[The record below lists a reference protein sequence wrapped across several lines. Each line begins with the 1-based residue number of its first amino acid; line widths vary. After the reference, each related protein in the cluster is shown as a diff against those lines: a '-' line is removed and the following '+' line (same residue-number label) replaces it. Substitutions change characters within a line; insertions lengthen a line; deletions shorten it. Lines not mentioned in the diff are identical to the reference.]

1 MCMNNSNDLFKHLRL
16 SDMSDFE
23 NIELIP
29 IGSEGMGSDD
39 KMGVLSED
47 LPILPIRNIV
57 LFPGMVIPITVSR
70 QKSVRL
76 VKKAYKGDRTIGV
89 LAQANH
95 SKEEPLPEDL
105 YKIGTVGHIVKMFV
119 LPGGNTTIIVQGR
132 KRFEVR
138 EYIKTEPNLIA
149 KVNYLEDTFPKKLNR
164 ENKALISTLKENA
177 SKILSLNPE
186 IPREVQIAL
195 DNIESPSYLIHFLS
209 SNVNAELPE
218 KQALLEQLNGLDQ
231 ATSLLAHMM
240 NDIQLLELKRE
251 IQSKASSDIDQQQRD
266 YYIRQQIKV
275 LQEELGVESPE
286 QELDGL
292 RAKAMKKKWTK
303 EVNDF
308 FQKELSKLQ
317 RTNSMSPEYPMLM
330 NYVELLVDLPWGE
343 YSKDNFDLIKAK
355 KVLDA
360 DHFGLEKVKERI
372 IEYLAVLKMKGDM
385 KAPILCLYGPPGVGK
400 TSLGRSIAKALG
412 RKYVRMAL
420 GGLRDEAEIRGHRK
434 TYIGAMPGKVIQNI
448 KKAGSSNPVFILDE
462 IDKVGSDHRGDPSSA
477 LLEVLDPEQN
487 NSFLDNYMEVEYD
500 LSRVMFVATANNLDT
515 IHPALRDRMEII
527 EVSGYTIEEKVQIAK
542 KHLLPKQKLEH
553 GLDKIAFT
561 MTDAAIQKVVEG
573 YTRESGV
580 RKLEQ
585 EIGRVVRKM
594 TKSIAVGEQY
604 PSKIL
609 PSDVVR
615 MLGQEVFDKD
625 AYESNEYAGV
635 VTGLAWTPVGG
646 DILFIETLL
655 NRGKG
660 QLTLSGQLGDV
671 MKESAM
677 AALSFLK
684 AHADEYQIDYRIFDQ
699 YNLHIHVPAGAVP
712 KDGPSAGITMLTA
725 IASALTQRKVK
736 ANLAMTGEITLRGKV
751 LPVGGI
757 KEKILAAKRAGIR
770 EIIMCNKNQKDVEE
784 IEPHYISDLKFY
796 YVEHATEVLAIA
808 LLNQQVKKPVKFV
821 FQDEAK
827 AKTSVDS

>member
-1 MCMNNSNDLFKHLRL
+1 
-16 SDMSDFE
+16 
-23 NIELIP
+23 
-29 IGSEGMGSDD
+29 
-39 KMGVLSED
+39 
-47 LPILPIRNIV
+47 
-57 LFPGMVIPITVSR
+57 MVIPITVSR

-132 KRFEVR
+132 KRFEVK

-149 KVNYLEDTFPKKLNR
+149 SVRYLEDTFPKKLNR

-195 DNIESPSYLIHFLS
+195 DNIESPSYLVHFLS

-218 KQALLEQLNGLDQ
+218 KQALLEQLNGLEQ
-231 ATSLLAHMM
+231 ATSLLEHMM
-240 NDIQLLELKRE
+240 KDIQLLELKRE

-292 RAKAMKKKWTK
+292 RARAAKKNWSKD
-303 EVNDF
+303 VNDF

-462 IDKVGSDHRGDPSSA
+462 IDKVGADHRGDPSSA

-527 EVSGYTIEEKVQIAK
+527 EVSGYTMEEKVQIAK

-553 GLDKIAFT
+553 GLDKVAFT

-594 TKSIAVGEQY
+594 TKSIAIGEEY
-604 PSKIL
+604 PAKIQ
-609 PSDVVR
+609 PADVVR
-615 MLGQEVFDKD
+615 MLGQEIFDKD

-684 AHADEYQIDYRIFDQ
+684 AHSDDYKIDYRIFDQ

-757 KEKILAAKRAGIR
+757 KEKILAAKRAGIK

-784 IEPHYISDLKFY
+784 IEAHYISDLKFH

-808 LLNQQVKKPVKFV
+808 LLDQQVKNPVKFV
-821 FQDEAK
+821 FQEEAK
-827 AKTSVDS
+827 ASTSADR

>member
-1 MCMNNSNDLFKHLRL
+1 MNNSNDLFKHLRL

-39 KMGVLSED
+39 KMGVLSEE

-132 KRFEVR
+132 KRFEVK

-149 KVNYLEDTFPKKLNR
+149 SVRYLEDTFPKKLNR

-195 DNIESPSYLIHFLS
+195 DNIESPSYLVHFLS

-218 KQALLEQLNGLDQ
+218 KQALLEQLNGLEQ
-231 ATSLLAHMM
+231 ATSLLEHMM
-240 NDIQLLELKRE
+240 KDIQLLELKRE

-292 RAKAMKKKWTK
+292 RARAAKKNWSKD
-303 EVNDF
+303 VNDF

-343 YSKDNFDLIKAK
+343 YSKDNFDLIKAN

-462 IDKVGSDHRGDPSSA
+462 IDKVGADHRGDPSSA

-527 EVSGYTIEEKVQIAK
+527 EVSGYTMEEKVQIAK

-553 GLDKIAFT
+553 GLDKVAFT
-561 MTDAAIQKVVEG
+561 MTDAAIQKLVEG

-594 TKSIAVGEQY
+594 TKSIAIGEEY
-604 PSKIL
+604 PAKIQ
-609 PSDVVR
+609 PADVVR
-615 MLGQEVFDKD
+615 MLGQEIFDKD

-684 AHADEYQIDYRIFDQ
+684 AHSDDYKIDYRIFDQ

-757 KEKILAAKRAGIR
+757 KEKILAAKRAGIK
-770 EIIMCNKNQKDVEE
+770 EIIMCHKNQKDVEE
-784 IEPHYISDLKFY
+784 IEAHYISDLKFH

-808 LLNQQVKKPVKFV
+808 LLDQQVKNPVKFI
-821 FQDEAK
+821 FQEEAK
-827 AKTSVDS
+827 ASTSAD

>member
-1 MCMNNSNDLFKHLRL
+1 MNNPNDVFKHL
-16 SDMSDFE
+16 SVSEISDFE

-29 IGSEGMGSDD
+29 INGEGMGSDD
-39 KMGVLSED
+39 KMGVLSDE

-76 VKKAYKGDRTIGV
+76 VKKAYKGDRTLGV
-89 LAQANH
+89 LVQASN
-95 SKEEPLPEDL
+95 SKEEPKVDDL
-105 YKIGTVGHIVKMFV
+105 YKIGTVGHIIKMFV

-132 KRFEVR
+132 KRFEVK
-138 EYIKTEPNLIA
+138 EFVKTEPNLIA
-149 KVNYLEDTFPKKLNR
+149 KVNYIEDTFPKKLNK
-164 ENKALISTLKENA
+164 ENKALISTLKESA
-177 SKILSLNPE
+177 LKILNLNPE
-186 IPREVQIAL
+186 IPRDAQIAL
-195 DNIESPSYLIHFLS
+195 DNIESSAFLIHFLS
-209 SNVNAELPE
+209 SNINADLKE
-218 KQALLEQLNGLDQ
+218 KQGLLETLDGIEQ
-231 ATSLLAHMM
+231 ATHLLEFMLK
-240 NDIQLLELKRE
+240 DIQHLELKRE

-292 RAKAMKKKWTK
+292 RAKGAKKKWSK

-308 FQKELSKLQ
+308 FNKELSKLQ

-330 NYVELLVDLPWGE
+330 NFVELLTDLPWAE
-343 YSKDNFDLIKAK
+343 YTKDNFDLVKAK
-355 KVLDA
+355 KVLDL

-372 IEYLAVLKMKGDM
+372 LEYLAVLKMKGDM

-400 TSLGRSIAKALG
+400 TSLGKSIARALG

-487 NSFLDNYMEVEYD
+487 SSFMDNYLECEYD

-527 EVSGYTIEEKVQIAK
+527 EVSGYTMEEKVQIAK
-542 KHLLPKQKLEH
+542 KHLLPKQKKEH
-553 GLDKIAFT
+553 GLEKMSVSMSDL
-561 MTDAAIQKVVEG
+561 AIQKVVEG

-585 EIGRVVRKM
+585 EIGRVIRKI
-594 TKSIAVGEQY
+594 TKSIAIGEAY
-604 PSKIL
+604 PAKVQA
-609 PSDVVR
+609 SDVVK
-615 MLGQEVFDKD
+615 MLGQEHFDKD

-655 NRGKG
+655 SRGKG
-660 QLTLSGQLGDV
+660 VLTLSGQLGDV

-684 AHADEYQIDYRIFDQ
+684 AHADQYEIDYRIFDQ

-725 IASALTQRKVK
+725 IASALTQRKVRSK
-736 ANLAMTGEITLRGKV
+736 LAMTGEITLRGKV

-757 KEKILAAKRAGIR
+757 KEKILAAKRAGIK
-770 EIIMCNKNQKDVEE
+770 EIIMCAKNRKDVEE
-784 IEPHYISDLKFY
+784 IEPHYISDLSFH
-796 YVEHATEVLAIA
+796 YVENAIEVLSLA
-808 LLNQQVKKPVKFV
+808 LLDEKVKTPISFV
-821 FQDEAK
+821 FQEDAK
-827 AKTSVDS
+827 ATVSVSA

>member
-1 MCMNNSNDLFKHLRL
+1 MNNPNDIFKHLKL

-29 IGSEGMGSDD
+29 IGAEGVDQDD
-39 KMGVLSED
+39 KMSVLSDE
-47 LPILPIRNIV
+47 LSILPIRNIV

-89 LAQANH
+89 ITQSNN
-95 SKEEPLPEDL
+95 SKDEPKPDDL
-105 YKIGTVGHIVKMFV
+105 YKVGTVAHIVKMFV

-132 KRFEVR
+132 KRFEVK
-138 EYIKTEPNLIA
+138 EYVKTEPNLVA
-149 KVNYLEDTFPKKLNR
+149 KVEYWEDNFPKKLNK
-164 ENKALISTLKENA
+164 ENKALVSTLKESA
-177 SKILSLNPE
+177 LKILNLNPE
-186 IPREVQIAL
+186 IPREAQIAI
-195 DNIESPSYLIHFLS
+195 DNIETSAFLVHFLS
-209 SNVNAELPE
+209 SNINAELKD
-218 KQALLEQLNGLDQ
+218 KQGLLETKDGIEQ
-231 ATSLLAHMM
+231 ATHLLEFMLK
-240 NDIQLLELKRE
+240 DIQHLELKRE

-292 RAKAMKKKWTK
+292 RSKGAKKKWSK
-303 EVNDF
+303 EVNEF
-308 FQKELSKLQ
+308 FNKELAKLQ
-317 RTNSMSPEYPMLM
+317 RTNSMSAEYPMLM
-330 NYVELLVDLPWGE
+330 NFVELLADLPWGE
-343 YSKDNFDLIKAK
+343 YTKDNFDLQKAK
-355 KVLDA
+355 RILDS
-360 DHFGLEKVKERI
+360 DHAGLEKVKERI

-400 TSLGRSIAKALG
+400 TSLGRSIAKAIG

-448 KKAGSSNPVFILDE
+448 KKSGSSNPVFILDE

-487 NSFLDNYMEVEYD
+487 NSFMDNYLEVEYD
-500 LSRVMFVATANNLDT
+500 LSKVMFIATANNLDT

-542 KHLLPKQKLEH
+542 KHLLPKQKKEH
-553 GLDKIAFT
+553 GVEKAAFSLS
-561 MTDAAIQKVVEG
+561 DAAIQKIVEG

-585 EIGRVVRKM
+585 EIGRLVRKI
-594 TKSIAVGEQY
+594 TKSIAMEEPFPTKVQ
-604 PSKIL
+604 PA
-609 PSDVVR
+609 DVVR
-615 MLGQEVFDKD
+615 LLGQEFFDKD
-625 AYESNEYAGV
+625 TYESNEYAGV

-655 NRGKG
+655 NKGKG

-684 AHADEYQIDYRIFDQ
+684 AHSDDLGIDYRVFDQ

-725 IASALTQRKVK
+725 IASALTQRRVK
-736 ANLAMTGEITLRGKV
+736 SNLAMTGEITLRGKV

-757 KEKILAAKRAGIR
+757 KEKILAAKRAGIK
-770 EIIMCNKNQKDVEE
+770 EIIMCYKNRKDVEE
-784 IEPHYISDLKFY
+784 IEANYISDLTFH
-796 YVEHATEVLAIA
+796 YVENANEVLKIA
-808 LLNQQVKKPVKFV
+808 LLEEKVSNPVNFV
-821 FQDEAK
+821 FQEEK
-827 AKTSVDS
+827 AK

>member
-1 MCMNNSNDLFKHLRL
+1 
-16 SDMSDFE
+16 MSDFE

-29 IGSEGMGSDD
+29 IGGEGAGSDD
-39 KMGVLSED
+39 KMGVLSEE

-132 KRFEVR
+132 KRFEVK

-177 SKILSLNPE
+177 SKILNLNPE

-195 DNIESPSYLIHFLS
+195 DNIESPSYLVHFLS

-218 KQALLEQLNGLDQ
+218 KQALLEQLNGLEQ
-231 ATSLLAHMM
+231 ATSLLEHMM
-240 NDIQLLELKRE
+240 KDIQLLELKRE

-292 RAKAMKKKWTK
+292 RARAAKKKWTK

-343 YSKDNFDLIKAK
+343 FSKDNFDLIKAK

-462 IDKVGSDHRGDPSSA
+462 IDKVGSDQRGDPSSA

-527 EVSGYTIEEKVQIAK
+527 EVSGYTMEEKVQIAK
-542 KHLLPKQKLEH
+542 KHLLPKQKAEH

-594 TKSIAVGEQY
+594 TKSIAIGEEY
-604 PSKIL
+604 PSKIQ
-609 PSDVVR
+609 PADVVR

-625 AYESNEYAGV
+625 SYESNEYAGV

-684 AHADEYQIDYRIFDQ
+684 AHADDYQIDYRIFDQ

-757 KEKILAAKRAGIR
+757 KEKILAAKRAGIK

-784 IEPHYISDLKFY
+784 IEAHYISDLKFH

-808 LLNQQVKKPVKFV
+808 LLGQQVKNPVKFV

-827 AKTSVDS
+827 AKTSVD

>member
-1 MCMNNSNDLFKHLRL
+1 
-16 SDMSDFE
+16 MSDFE

-29 IGSEGMGSDD
+29 IGSGGMGNDD
-39 KMGVLSED
+39 KMSVLSDE

-89 LAQANH
+89 LVQANN
-95 SKEEPLPEDL
+95 SKEEPTPEDL
-105 YKIGTVGHIVKMFV
+105 YKIGTVGHILKMFV

-132 KRFEVR
+132 KRFEVN
-138 EYIKTEPNLIA
+138 EFIKKEPNLIA
-149 KVNYLEDTFPKKLNR
+149 KVSYIEDTFPKRLNK
-164 ENKALISTLKENA
+164 ENKALVSTLKECA
-177 SKILSLNPE
+177 MKILNLNPE
-186 IPREVQIAL
+186 IPREAQIAL
-195 DNIESPSYLIHFLS
+195 DNIESSSYLVHFLS
-209 SNVNAELPE
+209 SNINAELPE
-218 KQALLEQLNGLDQ
+218 KQALLETLDGIEQ
-231 ATSLLAHMM
+231 ATHLLEYMM
-240 NDIQLLELKRE
+240 KDIQLLELKRE

-292 RAKAMKKKWTK
+292 RAKAAKKKWSK

-308 FQKELSKLQ
+308 FNKEVSKLQ

-330 NYVELLVDLPWGE
+330 NFVELFVDLPWST
-343 YSKDNFDLIKAK
+343 YSKDNFDLVKAK
-355 KVLDA
+355 KILDA
-360 DHFGLEKVKERI
+360 DHAGLEKVKERI

-420 GGLRDEAEIRGHRK
+420 GGLHDESEIRGHRK
-434 TYIGAMPGKVIQNI
+434 TYIGAMPGKIIQNI

-462 IDKVGSDHRGDPSSA
+462 IDKVSSDHRGDPSSA

-487 NSFLDNYMEVEYD
+487 NSFLDNYLEVEYD
-500 LSRVMFVATANNLDT
+500 LSRVMFIATANNLDT

-527 EVSGYTIEEKVQIAK
+527 EVSGYTVEEKIQIAK
-542 KHLLPKQKLEH
+542 KHLFPKQKAEH
-553 GLDKIAFT
+553 GLEKASFG
-561 MTDAAIQKVVEG
+561 MSDAAIQKVVEG

-585 EIGRVVRKM
+585 EIGRIVRKI
-594 TKSIAVGEQY
+594 TKCIAMDESF
-604 PSKIL
+604 PSKVM
-609 PSDVVR
+609 PADVIK

-625 AYESNEYAGV
+625 SYESNEYAGV

-646 DILFIETLL
+646 DILFIESLL

-684 AHADEYQIDYRIFDQ
+684 AHADDYAIDYRIFDQ

-725 IASALTQRKVK
+725 IASTLTQRRVK
-736 ANLAMTGEITLRGKV
+736 SNLAMTGEITLRGKV

-757 KEKILAAKRAGIR
+757 KEKILAAKRAGIK
-770 EIIMCNKNQKDVEE
+770 EIIMCTKNQKDVEE
-784 IEPHYISDLKFY
+784 IEPHYIADLRFH
-796 YVEHATEVLAIA
+796 YVDHASEVLALA
-808 LLNQQVKKPVKFV
+808 LLPELVQHPVTFV

-827 AKTSVDS
+827 PNVSVDK

>member
-1 MCMNNSNDLFKHLRL
+1 MNNPNDLFKHLNL
-16 SDMSDFE
+16 SDISDFE

-29 IGSEGMGSDD
+29 IGSEGLGQDD
-39 KMGVLSED
+39 KMSVLSDE

-76 VKKAYKGDRTIGV
+76 VKKAYKGDRTLGV
-89 LAQANH
+89 LVQANH
-95 SKEEPLPEDL
+95 SKEEPSEEDL

-132 KRFEVR
+132 KRFEVK
-138 EYIKTEPNLIA
+138 EYVKKEPNLIA
-149 KVNYLEDTFPKKLNR
+149 KVQYIEDTFPKKLNK
-164 ENKALISTLKENA
+164 ENKALISTLKESA
-177 SKILSLNPE
+177 MKILNLNPE
-186 IPREVQIAL
+186 IPREAQIAL
-195 DNIESPSYLIHFLS
+195 DNIESSAFLIHFLS
-209 SNVNAELPE
+209 SNINAELKD
-218 KQALLEQLNGLDQ
+218 KQELLETLDGIEQ
-231 ATSLLAHMM
+231 ATHLLEYMLK
-240 NDIQLLELKRE
+240 DIQHLELKRE

-292 RAKAMKKKWTK
+292 RAKGAKKKWSK

-330 NYVELLVDLPWGE
+330 NFVELLTDLPWSE
-343 YSKDNFDLIKAK
+343 YTKDNFDLIKAK

-420 GGLRDEAEIRGHRK
+420 GGLHDESEIRGHRK
-434 TYIGAMPGKVIQNI
+434 TYIGAMPGKIIQNI

-462 IDKVGSDHRGDPSSA
+462 IDKVGADHRGDPSSA

-487 NSFLDNYMEVEYD
+487 NCFLDNYLECEFD

-527 EVSGYTIEEKVQIAK
+527 EVSGYTMEEKVQIAK
-542 KHLLPKQKLEH
+542 KHLLPKQKSEH
-553 GLDKIAFT
+553 GLEKVT
-561 MTDAAIQKVVEG
+561 VNLSDAAIQKIVEG

-585 EIGRVVRKM
+585 EIGRVVRKV
-594 TKSIAVGEQY
+594 TKSIAIGESY
-604 PSKIL
+604 PAKIQ
-609 PSDVVR
+609 PVDVVR

-625 AYESNEYAGV
+625 SYESNEYAGV

-655 NRGKG
+655 SRGKG
-660 QLTLSGQLGDV
+660 ILTLSGQLGDV

-684 AHADEYQIDYRIFDQ
+684 AHSDAFGIDYRIFDQ

-725 IASALTQRKVK
+725 IASALTQRQVK
-736 ANLAMTGEITLRGKV
+736 AKLAMTGEITLRGKV
-751 LPVGGI
+751 LPVGGL
-757 KEKILAAKRAGIR
+757 KEKILAAKRAGIK
-770 EIIMCNKNQKDVEE
+770 EIIMCAKNRKDVEE
-784 IEPHYISDLKFY
+784 IEPHYISDLKFN
-796 YVEHATEVLAIA
+796 YVENALEVLDIA
-808 LLNQQVKKPVKFV
+808 LLNEKVPNPLNFV
-821 FQDEAK
+821 FQEEAK
-827 AKTSVDS
+827 PISSTEV